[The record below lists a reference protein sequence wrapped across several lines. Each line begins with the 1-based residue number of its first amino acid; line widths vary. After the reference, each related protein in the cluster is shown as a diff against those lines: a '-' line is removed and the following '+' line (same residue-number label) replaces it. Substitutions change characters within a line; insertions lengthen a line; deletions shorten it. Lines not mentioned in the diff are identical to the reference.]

1 MLGPGRGTL
10 PLLGMKTRNLV
21 PTPNRTPS
29 TPPAEP
35 PPFTLW
41 RRPQCQ
47 IESGYPRS
55 TFYAR
60 IKEGLWP
67 RPVHIGPRAVAWP
80 VREARAVLEARISGE
95 SDAAIRELVTR
106 LEASRKRTVVAE

>member
-1 MLGPGRGTL
+1 MR
-10 PLLGMKTRNLV
+10 
-21 PTPNRTPS
+21 NRTVA
-29 TPPAEP
+29 TTAQVAPPAAQPLE
-35 PPFTLW
+35 PFTLW

-80 VREARAVLEARISGE
+80 SREARAVLEARIAGQP
-95 SDAAIRELVTR
+95 DDAIRALVVR
-106 LEASRKRTVVAE
+106 LEAGRGKQAVSQ